1 MQVTQFSSARHLSLY
16 EGRGEPAASERTS
29 FGGSAVPQ
37 CLGCLQ
43 PQLNSLKTVDWQKV
57 RIQELLT
64 DAEKLQ
70 GGPPRTMEVELMR
83 DLVHSV
89 TCGDEVSVFG
99 FVRVM
104 KGEQVT
110 RTQSGI
116 VMLYIDAISVENHSR
131 EGLEPGR
138 QVNVCSANSAI
149 SQLPQHHRGSAC
161 MLYKID
167 FPACLPEYVRTA

>member
-1 MQVTQFSSARHLSLY
+1 M
-16 EGRGEPAASERTS
+16 
-29 FGGSAVPQ
+29 
-37 CLGCLQ
+37 
-43 PQLNSLKTVDWQKV
+43 KTVDWQKV

-64 DAEKLQ
+64 DAQKLQ

-104 KGEQVT
+104 KGEQVS

-131 EGLEPGR
+131 EGLDPGR
-138 QVNVCSANSAI
+138 QFNVCSARSA
-149 SQLPQHHRGSAC
+149 LFH
-161 MLYKID
+161 L
-167 FPACLPEYVRTA
+167 T